1 MTVVGKFPL
10 FCGTSW
16 FKMANVIAQDFVSCI
31 QFDILPGLVGKRHHP
46 VLLVFLG
53 LHHLIH
59 QEDVYSSFAQ
69 RFPSASCF
77 QLSRRALKSRQ
88 TLYRYMRSKF
98 VFFVLE
104 PQILS
109 TGHITST
116 PETTTFLCQLPPFF
130 HLFPFILL
138 QKHSLFHFLHFALQC
153 REHGKDQNWSLPKI
167 NPNLTIFLLK

>member
-53 LHHLIH
+53 LHHLSH

-109 TGHITST
+109 TGHITRNYNFFVLVT
-116 PETTTFLCQLPPFF
+116 PIFSPFPLYSSAKTFSFSFSALCSPMSGTWQ
-130 HLFPFILL
+130 
-138 QKHSLFHFLHFALQC
+138 
-153 REHGKDQNWSLPKI
+153 GPKLVPTE
-167 NPNLTIFLLK
+167 N